1 MDATGRLL
9 VAVLAIGVGIFGF
22 GPGAAPA
29 SASEGMVVF
38 VDPETGALRARP
50 GEVGAAIDFPELRGD
65 PSRVREEV
73 RADGTV
79 LTWLNGN
86 GVEAQV
92 LLDDGQGGQR
102 AACTGA
108 LETGA
113 VRRQD
118 LRGAVAA
125 REVRDVR

>member
-1 MDATGRLL
+1 MNARGSLL
-9 VAVLAIGVGIFGF
+9 VALVAIAAV
-22 GPGAAPA
+22 GPGIVPGAGGA
-29 SASEGMVVF
+29 SANDGMVVY
-38 VDPETGALRARP
+38 VDPETGALQARP
-50 GEVGAAIDFPELRGD
+50 ADAAAAGGFPELRGD

-73 RADGTV
+73 RPDGTV

-92 LLDDGQGGQR
+92 LLDDGR
-102 AACTGA
+102 AVCSGA

-113 VRRQD
+113 LRRHD

-125 REVRDVR
+125 PEVRDVR

>member
-1 MDATGRLL
+1 MNEMGRLL
-9 VAVLAIGVGIFGF
+9 VAVLAIAAGTLGF
-22 GPGAAPA
+22 GAGAVQA
-29 SASEGMVVF
+29 SAGEGMVVF

-50 GEVGAAIDFPELRGD
+50 GEAGAAVEFPELRGD

-92 LLDDGQGGQR
+92 LLDDGHGGQR

-108 LETGA
+108 FGTGA